1 MTGSGYPDVAELVPQ
16 RGRMRL
22 LSAVVSH
29 SVQETVCAID
39 LERSGLFA
47 EADGSIPAFVAL
59 EYMAQCAA
67 AHAGLV
73 NRSGGEPPRANL
85 LLGTRR
91 LQLATERFRPGQR
104 LRVSARHHRG
114 ESGLVV
120 FDCVLSDADSNEK
133 LAEGRLNLYT
143 VAHEIPLG
151 ESPA

>member
-1 MTGSGYPDVAELVPQ
+1 MTGSDYPDVAELVPQ

-22 LSAVVSH
+22 LSGVVSH
-29 SVQETVCAID
+29 SIEETVCAID

-67 AHAGLV
+67 AHTGLA
-73 NRSGGEPPRANL
+73 NRSGSESPRASL

-91 LQLATERFRPGQR
+91 LQLAIERFRSGQR

-114 ESGLVV
+114 EAGLVV
-120 FDCVLSDADSNEK
+120 FDCVLSDADSDET

-143 VAHEIPLG
+143 VAHDIPLG